1 MRINWLQI
9 TEGPA
14 GIPVPTYGEYGG
26 PNWTGGQVVGD
37 DEPGDYT
44 VPPEDPLDALFR
56 KHDMAYDQPNTFR
69 RAVADRILIE
79 KILKQP
85 EDAVTGEGDL
95 YAGGAVFAMLYQI
108 IVVNDRP
115 EVLIGLDIRKV
126 MQGAIDRIEQ
136 GSINP
141 EPQEVAGFLT
151 WLNGIGE
158 ALAASDNPIANEA
171 ADAVRELAATL
182 GSAPPAEFQ
191 DILTDAAIDFV
202 RDVAPRLEDA
212 IDDIVHPR
220 YQPIVEK
227 ILHKVPD
234 WLDDVTPDP
243 VPAVVIDKLT
253 DKLGWAIQKDF
264 WI

>member
-1 MRINWLQI
+1 MYINWLQL

-14 GIPVPTYGEYGG
+14 GFPVPTYGEYGG
-26 PNWTGGQVVGD
+26 PNWTGGKVVGD
-37 DEPGDYT
+37 DETGNYA
-44 VPPEDPLDALFR
+44 VPPKDRLDALFR
-56 KHDMAYDQPNTFR
+56 KHDMAYDQPNTFL
-69 RAVADRILIE
+69 RAVADRVLIE
-79 KILKQP
+79 RILKQP

-115 EVLIGLDIRKV
+115 EVLIGLDIKKV
-126 MQGAIDRIEQ
+126 VQGAIDRIEQ

-141 EPQEVAGFLT
+141 DPQEVAGFLT

-171 ADAVRELAATL
+171 AGAIRDLAATL
-182 GSAPPAEFQ
+182 ASAPPAEFQ

-202 RDVAPRLEDA
+202 QDVAPRLGEA
-212 IDDIVHPR
+212 VEDIVPPR
-220 YQPIVEK
+220 HQPIVEK

-234 WLDDVTPDP
+234 WLDDAAPDP
-243 VPAVVIDKLT
+243 VPAVVVEKLT
-253 DKLGWAIQKDF
+253 DKLGWLAHHDF
-264 WI
+264 WA